1 MKLYELTEQYNRLLE
16 LAEDTDASAFQD
28 ALEHLTDSI
37 NEKAEN
43 IAHVLQQMKSDINTL
58 KDEEKRLKER
68 RMTLERKQEHLRWY
82 LQQELE
88 SADINQVKS
97 ARFTIS
103 LRNNAAKVQI
113 TDDDLIPRDYKVAS
127 YTVDKKSLKEA
138 LEHGMEIKGASLVQ
152 ERSLNIR

>member
-16 LAEDTDASAFQD
+16 LAEETDAAAFQD

-88 SADINQVKS
+88 SADIKQVKS

-103 LRNNAAKVQI
+103 LRNSAPKVQI
-113 TDDDLIPRDYKVAS
+113 IDDDLIPRDYKVMNFS
-127 YTVDKKSLKEA
+127 IDKKTLKEA
-138 LEHGMEIKGASLVQ
+138 LQNGLEINGASLVQ

>member
-1 MKLYELTEQYNRLLE
+1 MKLYELTEQYNRLLD
-16 LAEDTDASAFQD
+16 LAEDTDAAAFQD

-58 KDEEKRLKER
+58 KEEEKRLKER

-103 LRNNAAKVQI
+103 LRNNAPKVQI
-113 TDDDLIPRDYKVAS
+113 VDDDLIPRDYKVMNFS
-127 YTVDKKSLKEA
+127 IDKKTLKEA
-138 LEHGMEIKGASLVQ
+138 LQNGLEINGASLVH